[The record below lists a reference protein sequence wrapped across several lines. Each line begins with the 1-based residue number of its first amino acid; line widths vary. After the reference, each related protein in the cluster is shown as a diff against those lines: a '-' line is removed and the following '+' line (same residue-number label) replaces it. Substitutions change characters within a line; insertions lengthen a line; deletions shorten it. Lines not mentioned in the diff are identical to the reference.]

1 MSDRWYV
8 LNAREAKWYDRGP
21 RGSVARLVEGT
32 ERCRELPQMAQ
43 LQEAA
48 DEIVR
53 RAQKTR
59 ALRRDLTAEEIFEL
73 VPAASRFPD
82 VILDGLHT

>member
-1 MSDRWYV
+1 
-8 LNAREAKWYDRGP
+8 
-21 RGSVARLVEGT
+21 
-32 ERCRELPQMAQ
+32 MAQ

-59 ALRRDLTAEEIFEL
+59 ALRRDLTAAEIFEL

-82 VILDGLHT
+82 VILDGLRA